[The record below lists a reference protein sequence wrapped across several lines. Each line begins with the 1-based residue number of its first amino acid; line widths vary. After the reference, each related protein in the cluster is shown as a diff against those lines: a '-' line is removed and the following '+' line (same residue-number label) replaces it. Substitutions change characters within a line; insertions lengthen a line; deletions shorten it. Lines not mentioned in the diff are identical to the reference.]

1 LERSREAVLEVKNL
15 SFSYGMVSALRGVS
29 MEVGIGEFVALIGA
43 NGAGKSTFMATVL
56 GISRASQGNILFMG
70 KEITYKPTD
79 RIVASGI
86 CLCPEGRGIL
96 PEMNVK
102 DNLLLG
108 AYHNRSAIDLSLSRV
123 FKLFPILEERKGQS
137 AGTLSGGQQQML
149 SIGRALMGA
158 PKLLMLDEPSLGL
171 APLVVKE
178 ILEIL
183 LGLARDG
190 QTILLSEQNVRKA
203 LQYAS
208 RAYVFETG
216 RVMLEGASED
226 LMRNEAVIEAY
237 LGGAASCSEG

>member
-1 LERSREAVLEVKNL
+1 MGRTSEPILTVRDL
-15 SFSYGMVSALRGVS
+15 SFSYGMVAALGDVNI
-29 MEVGIGEFVALIGA
+29 EVGKGEFVALIGA

-56 GISRASQGNILFMG
+56 GINQASKASICFMG
-70 KEITYKPTD
+70 EEITHRPTD

-96 PEMNVK
+96 PDMNVM

-108 AYHNRSAIDLSLSRV
+108 AYHNRLATAASLSRV
-123 FKLFPILEERKGQS
+123 FGIFPILQGRRGQS

-183 LGLARDG
+183 HGLALEG
-190 QTILLSEQNVRKA
+190 QTTLLAEQNVRKA

-216 RVMLEGASED
+216 KVALEGPSEE
-226 LMRNEAVIEAY
+226 LIKNEAVIEAY
-237 LGGAASCSEG
+237 LGG

>member
-1 LERSREAVLEVKNL
+1 MEQTKDEVLSVKDL
-15 SFSYGMVSALRGVS
+15 SFAYGMVSALRQVS
-29 MEVGIGEFVALIGA
+29 MEIRRGEFVALIGA

-56 GISRASQGNILFMG
+56 GINRASGGSVCFMG
-70 KEITYKPTD
+70 EKITHRPTD

-96 PEMNVK
+96 PEMNIM

-108 AYHNRSAIDLSLSRV
+108 AYHNRSNIDQSLSRV
-123 FKLFPILEERKGQS
+123 FRIFPILAERKGQS

-149 SIGRALMGA
+149 SIGRALMGI

-171 APLVVKE
+171 APLLVRE

-183 LGLARDG
+183 HGLARDG
-190 QTILLSEQNVRKA
+190 QTILLAEQNVRKA

-216 RVMLEGASED
+216 KIVLAGPSED
-226 LMRNEAVIEAY
+226 LMKNEAVIEAY
-237 LGGAASCSEG
+237 LGGSAEV

>member
-1 LERSREAVLEVKNL
+1 LEQTKKAVLRVKNL
-15 SFSYGMVSALRGVS
+15 SFSYGMVSALRGVN
-29 MEVGIGEFVALIGA
+29 MEVGAGEFVALIGA
-43 NGAGKSTFMATVL
+43 NGAGKSTFMTTVL
-56 GISRASQGNILFMG
+56 GITRASYGSILFMG
-70 KEITYKPTD
+70 EEVTYKPTNQ
-79 RIVASGI
+79 IVASGI
-86 CLCPEGRGIL
+86 SLCPEGRGIL
-96 PEMNVK
+96 PEMNVM

-108 AYHNRSAIDLSLSRV
+108 AFHNRSVTDRSLSHV
-123 FKLFPILEERKGQS
+123 FHLFPILEERKGQS
-137 AGTLSGGQQQML
+137 VGTLSGGQQQML

-183 LGLARDG
+183 RSLVENG

-208 RAYVFETG
+208 RAYLFETG
-216 RVMLEGASED
+216 RVVLEGLSED

-237 LGGAASCSEG
+237 LGGTAPGSGR